1 MIIFRELSFKNFLST
16 GTHPTTIQLD
26 KTKTTLVHGVNGSGK
41 STILDALT
49 YVLFNKPFRKINL
62 PQLINSSNKKEL
74 LTEVKFS
81 IGKNNFTVI
90 RGQKPKV
97 FQVYRDGEPID
108 SKASD
113 KDNQV
118 YLEQNILKMNYKT
131 FSQVVILGSANY
143 VPFMALNG
151 TGRKECV
158 EDFLDIRVFSVMLTL
173 AKSRLGDLRASSN
186 QLKGDLSNLDYKMD
200 LQRERVE
207 EIKSKSE
214 DDIYLLT
221 QSIHN
226 LQDTGK
232 NITKEVDDL
241 RTHKDEVNQQITE
254 LLTTDPES
262 KYNKFNNANIGIKQK
277 IKTIDTNI
285 SFYQNNDHCHSC
297 GQSIEQHVK
306 DVNISKYETEKIKL
320 VEATHQADT
329 MIEKLTLKLN
339 DIRDKR
345 DYVQGIDNEIYKR
358 ETEIKSIRNSIQEN
372 QTKIESIQS
381 DTSSL
386 TREEDRLKEFVIDR
400 SSLQQQYD
408 NSLNEIRENE
418 IVVNLLK
425 DSGIKTQIVRKY
437 LPVMNK
443 FIRKYLSELELD
455 IHFTLD
461 EEFNERVSSPM
472 YQDFSYASFSEGQK
486 SRIDLAL
493 MLTWRELGKLKN
505 SVSTNLLILDEV
517 FSSSL
522 DEVGKEL
529 LLQILRWG
537 LDSNQ
542 NIIIV
547 DHTLSSTFKDKF
559 DRSIEVTKTK
569 GFSSYIN

>member
-1 MIIFRELSFKNFLST
+1 MYS
-16 GTHPTTIQLD
+16 
-26 KTKTTLVHGVNGSGK
+26 
-41 STILDALT
+41 
-49 YVLFNKPFRKINL
+49 LFGKPFRRVNL

-81 IGKNNFTVI
+81 IGNNDFTVI

-97 FQVYRDGEPID
+97 FQIYRNGELID

-118 YLEQNILKMNYKT
+118 YLEQNILKMNAKT

-143 VPFMALNG
+143 TPFMALNG

-173 AKSRLGDLRASSN
+173 AKARLSDLRTTSN

-200 LQRERVE
+200 LQRERLD

-214 DDIYLLT
+214 DDIYALN
-221 QSIHN
+221 QSIHS

-232 NITKEVDDL
+232 NLTKEVDDL

-262 KYNKFNNANIGIKQK
+262 KYHKFNTANIGIKQK

-306 DVNISKYETEKIKL
+306 DVNISKYEAEKIKL
-320 VEATHQADT
+320 VEATQQADT
-329 MIEKLTLKLN
+329 VIDKLTSKLN

-345 DYVQGIDNEIYKR
+345 NYVQGIDNEIYKR
-358 ETEIKSIRNSIQEN
+358 DTEIKSIRNSIQEN
-372 QTKIESIQS
+372 QTKIESIRS

-386 TREEDRLKEFVIDR
+386 TREEDRLKEFDVER
-400 SSLQQQYD
+400 NTLQQEYD
-408 NSLNEIRENE
+408 KSLDEIRDNE

-461 EEFNERVSSPM
+461 EEFNEKVSSPM
-472 YQDFSYASFSEGQK
+472 YQDFTYASFSEGQK

-493 MLTWRELGKLKN
+493 MLTWREIGKLKN

-537 LDSNQ
+537 LDSKQ
-542 NIIIV
+542 NILIV
-547 DHTLSSTFKDKF
+547 DHTLSSAFKDKF
-559 DRSIEVTKTK
+559 DRSVEVVKSK
-569 GFSSYIN
+569 GFSTYIN